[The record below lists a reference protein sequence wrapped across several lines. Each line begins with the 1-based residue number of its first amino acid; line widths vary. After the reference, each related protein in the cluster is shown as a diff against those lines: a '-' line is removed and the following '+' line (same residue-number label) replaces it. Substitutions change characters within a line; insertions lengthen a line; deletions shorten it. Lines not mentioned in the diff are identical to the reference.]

1 MSIVT
6 FSVSMLTEVA
16 WAAIAK
22 SVPPMNPKTTGKF
35 GPEDENKSCGL
46 QISS

>member
-6 FSVSMLTEVA
+6 FSVSMLREVT

-22 SVPPMNPKTTGKF
+22 SVPPMNAKMTEKF
-35 GPEDENKSCGL
+35 GPEEENKSCGL